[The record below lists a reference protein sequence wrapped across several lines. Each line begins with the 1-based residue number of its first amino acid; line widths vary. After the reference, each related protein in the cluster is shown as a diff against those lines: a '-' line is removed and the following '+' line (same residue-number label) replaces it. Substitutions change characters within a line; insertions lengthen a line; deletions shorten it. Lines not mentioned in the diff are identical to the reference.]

1 MPMFSAYLTI
11 VKFYTD
17 WKLIG
22 WIMKKLT
29 HLPLITRLS
38 KNVIRILGCNKGFM
52 TLQGTNSYLVG
63 TGNR

>member
-1 MPMFSAYLTI
+1 
-11 VKFYTD
+11 
-17 WKLIG
+17 
-22 WIMKKLT
+22 MKNLT